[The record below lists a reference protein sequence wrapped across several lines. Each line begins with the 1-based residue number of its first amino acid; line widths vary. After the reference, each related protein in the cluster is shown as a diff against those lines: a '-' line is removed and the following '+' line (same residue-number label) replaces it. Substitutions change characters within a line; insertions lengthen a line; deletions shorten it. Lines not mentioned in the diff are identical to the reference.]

1 MEESS
6 MSKDASLLTR
16 IIYCL
21 VVLGAILPFGLAKSG
36 WVALAT
42 GGPALAGTIPFIGP
56 LVLLVIGIYRVIV
69 VVRTPAALSAPPVAG
84 FIAFLRGAGLFLL
97 YLGAITTV
105 LGWLAGPLMHTLM
118 RARTESGAEFFFVG
132 YLIAIVGQVG
142 VLGLLLF
149 ELSRLRGF
157 ETHRLASA

>member
-1 MEESS
+1 

-21 VVLGAILPFGLAKSG
+21 VVLGAVLPFGLAKSS
-36 WVALAT
+36 WVSLAM
-42 GGPALAGTIPFIGP
+42 GGPGLAGSVPFIGP
-56 LVLLVIGIYRVIV
+56 LVLLVIGVYRVV
-69 VVRTPAALSAPPVAG
+69 VVARTPGALASPPVAG
-84 FIAFLRGAGLFLL
+84 FIAFLRAAGLFLL

-105 LGWLAGPLMHTLM
+105 LGWLAGPLMRMLVH
-118 RARTESGAEFFFVG
+118 ARTESGAEFFFVG
-132 YLIAIVGQVG
+132 YIIALVGQVG

-157 ETHRLASA
+157 ETHRLANA